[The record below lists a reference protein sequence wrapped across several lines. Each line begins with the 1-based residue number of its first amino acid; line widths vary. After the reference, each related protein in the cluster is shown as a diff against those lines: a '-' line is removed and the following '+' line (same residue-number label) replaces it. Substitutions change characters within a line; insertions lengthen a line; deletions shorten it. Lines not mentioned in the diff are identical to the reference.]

1 MADGMAI
8 LGTDTIRGTDVT
20 CTMEVDDKRYNL
32 LHPISCEASGEIS
45 QEDVVRI
52 GDRNVDHKNGTINNS
67 GSMEAYYGDPTVRH
81 IFLDYIATGKWPDIT
96 LIIRNWDKDSRSGA
110 QTVVL
115 SGVKFTS
122 INWVKFDA
130 ATTMLQETFE
140 FTFRDARLSEEF
152 GYLPGVT
159 NA

>member
-8 LGTDTIRGTDVT
+8 LGPDTIRGTDVT
-20 CTMEVDDKRYNL
+20 CKMEVDDKRYNL
-32 LHPISCEASGEIS
+32 LHPISCEATGELS

-67 GSMEAYYGDPTVRH
+67 GTMEAYYGDPTIRR
-81 IFLDYIATGKWPDIT
+81 IFLDYVNSGRWPDIT
-96 LIIRNWDKDSRSGA
+96 IIIRNADMDSRVGA
-110 QTVVL
+110 QTTVL

-122 INWVKFDA
+122 INWAKFDA

-140 FTFRDARLSEEF
+140 FTFRSAKVSEEF
-152 GYLPGVT
+152 TYLPGVEE
-159 NA
+159 A